1 MASPREPLDNYGYTA
16 LGSAIKRVWDAKGR
30 AATITDIYELL
41 QTGRLSLEGEY
52 ERDLSRLATAL
63 EPYTRHGVY
72 ASYFEGDANIQFDKD
87 FVVLELEELK
97 SKKDLQ
103 SVVMQL
109 IMYRIT
115 QEMYRDRS
123 RRKLVIIDESWD
135 LMGSAPAAASSRPAI
150 AAPASMAARSARS
163 PSPSTTTTRT
173 RRPRPPSTMP
183 TGCSCCARKPRTSSA
198 WARRASCL
206 WTNG

>member
-1 MASPREPLDNYGYTA
+1 MGIVLHLPIGLSVLPSPGTDAQVPVSYTHLTA

-41 QTGRLSLEGEY
+41 QTGRLSNEGEY

-72 ASYFEGDANIQFDKD
+72 ASYFEGEANIQFDKD

-135 LMGSAPAAASSRPAI
+135 LMGTGASGGFIEA
-150 AAPASMAARSARS
+150 
-163 PSPSTTTTRT
+163 
-173 RRPRPPSTMP
+173 
-183 TGCSCCARKPRTSSA
+183 G
-198 WARRASCL
+198 
-206 WTNG
+206 